1 MAASCDEPV
10 VVDGSRTEYAQ
21 VVAQP
26 DGRMRFE
33 AGVVPQ
39 RARKAGRWADV
50 KLALERGGDGLW
62 RPAASVADMAF
73 SNGGSGPLV
82 TLKRDGRTV
91 TMSWPG
97 TLRPPTVSGDSATY
111 PEVMPDVDLVVR
123 ATATGFTHALV
134 IKTAAAAAQQG
145 VREVRFT
152 LGGDTQIRPVSG
164 GLVAM
169 AGSSVVAST
178 EPAAMWDS
186 RTTTAS
192 ATPEAKRLRAS
203 ATSALDPVS
212 GSTPSGAGDAARVA
226 PVDVALSGKDLVLR
240 PDSALLGAKDAA
252 FPMFVDP
259 AWSVSENKWAYA
271 TNNGSSNTD
280 YSSARVGLNPDTG
293 ALYRSFFQFSTT
305 ANNVSL
311 RGKFIQSARVEMNLD
326 HSWSCDKTVTSMY
339 ATPAIDAT
347 MKANWSKMGLQQF
360 LDDASGHANEAG
372 GCGPAQADTKM
383 QFQSDAVRNFMRSA
397 ADAGSAAVTVGFT
410 ARASDGSGESTQNRW
425 KKFYPKDAKLFVD
438 YDSRPGAPTSLK
450 VATVPCPGSGVLTV
464 GTLTPNFSAAFPD
477 ADRDD
482 SLTGAFEWI
491 EVPAAGLG
499 AVTDSWPGRQQAP
512 PAKTNVTPGAL
523 ATTAT
528 VSVSKDRTYAF
539 RARGTDKAPYSLTGS
554 WSPWCQFKVDTSVP
568 AVTARMVSV
577 PAGPGRPGRVRIE
590 STDSDVTT
598 FQYGWDAA
606 TKQVAAQGSNPKYA
620 EVDITA
626 PRFGTNVLLLK
637 AIDATLNEGNG
648 SIEFYVARPAG
659 PIARWGME
667 TYPGISESA
676 ALIDEAATPVDSPLI
691 PSNMTWAPDV
701 HLLAGNTASFNG
713 NSAQATTAAVVNT
726 AGSFSVA
733 AWVRLSDVPTT
744 DVTFATQ
751 DGSDAAGFEIGVR
764 HAGGSS
770 TSSWS
775 FAMHDTAAQSSTTR
789 TATAGTPITS
799 ADADRWTHVA
809 GVYDATEQKLSLY
822 VDGTRVAQTDR
833 PTGGWQASGT
843 FAVGRGYASGSA
855 ANWWKGQL
863 FDVEAFDRVL
873 VPQDFTGQLASDPT
887 SGGFDEPGFLSPIPV
902 GDWNFASAVRCRTA
916 DLRDTCKAPDWTAF
930 NRTLALTR
938 GADVG
943 AGRSTNNPG
952 LWLDDKYFPAND
964 GSFTESTHEYGRSAT
979 ETGLTPP
986 DDDGNEF
993 TTWQDK
999 PVMRTDQS
1007 FTISVWAMLD
1017 TLDGGG
1023 RTVIAQTGAHESAFW
1038 LKYFP
1043 GNGKWQF
1050 ITSAQ
1055 DDPNTQMWGVDSKSA
1070 AQAGRWT
1077 HLTGVYDAGRHQ
1089 LRLYVNGTLENTS
1102 NLPFTP
1108 MTASGPLLVG
1118 QTMWHSER
1126 MDQWSGAI
1134 DDVTV
1139 FQGAMTD
1146 GAVSAWYDRQAAD
1159 LSGANV
1165 LGAGQQ
1171 LNEDQVLQS
1180 DNGAYQLWMQN
1191 DGNFVLYRDGAAVWS
1206 SNTWGNPGA
1215 HVIMQPDG
1223 NLVIYRSDGVAIWA
1237 TNTERTAAN
1246 RLVLYDNGDLL
1257 LLDPSGQVIWRARK
1271 TG

>member
-1 MAASCDEPV
+1 
-10 VVDGSRTEYAQ
+10 
-21 VVAQP
+21 
-26 DGRMRFE
+26 
-33 AGVVPQ
+33 
-39 RARKAGRWADV
+39 
-50 KLALERGGDGLW
+50 
-62 RPAASVADMAF
+62 
-73 SNGGSGPLV
+73 
-82 TLKRDGRTV
+82 
-91 TMSWPG
+91 
-97 TLRPPTVSGDSATY
+97 
-111 PEVMPDVDLVVR
+111 MPDVDLVVR
-123 ATATGFTHALV
+123 ATRTGFAHALV
-134 IKTAAAAAQQG
+134 IKSEAAAAQQG
-145 VREVRFT
+145 LREVRFT
-152 LGGDTQIRPVSG
+152 LGGDAQIRPVSG

-169 AGSSVVAST
+169 AGSAVVAAT

-186 RTTTAS
+186 RTTTAA

-203 ATSALDPVS
+203 ASAATAVDS
-212 GSTPSGAGDAARVA
+212 AAGSTPSGAGDAARVA
-226 PVDVALSGKDLVLR
+226 PVGVSLSGKDLVLR
-240 PDSALLGAKDAA
+240 PDSALLSAKDAA

-383 QFQSDAVRNFMRSA
+383 QFQSDAVRNFMRTA
-397 ADAGSAAVTVGFT
+397 ADTGSAAVTVGFT

-491 EVPAAGLG
+491 EVPAAGIG
-499 AVTDSWPGRQQAP
+499 AVTDSWPGRQSAP
-512 PAKTNVTPGAL
+512 PAKTNLTPGAL

-528 VSVSKDRTYAF
+528 VSVSKDKTYAF
-539 RARGTDKAPYSLTGS
+539 RARGTDKAPYSLAGA

-577 PAGPGRPGRVRIE
+577 PAGTGLPGRVRIE

-598 FQYGWDAA
+598 FQYGWGEA
-606 TKQVAAQGSNPKYA
+606 TKPVSAQGANPKYA

-637 AIDATLNEGNG
+637 AIDATLNEGYG
-648 SIEFYVARPAG
+648 SVEFTVSRPA
-659 PIARWGME
+659 PPVAHWRLE
-667 TYPGISESA
+667 TYPGISEEA
-676 ALIDEAATPVDSPLI
+676 ALEDGVSVPVKSDLAA
-691 PSNMTWAPDV
+691 SNLGWDGENAY
-701 HLLAGNTASFNG
+701 LLGGQAASFNG
-713 NSAQATTAAVVNT
+713 ASSQATAAAVVDT
-726 AGSFSVA
+726 TRSFSVA
-733 AWVRLSDVPTT
+733 AWVRLGEVPAA
-744 DVTFATQ
+744 DLTFATQ
-751 DGSDAAGFEIGVR
+751 DGGDAAGFELGIR
-764 HAGGSS
+764 RTGGS
-770 TSSWS
+770 TPYWS
-775 FAMHDTAAQSSTTR
+775 FAMHDTSAQSSPMR
-789 TATAGTPITS
+789 AATATTP
-799 ADADRWTHVA
+799 ADVGRWTQVT
-809 GVYDATEQKLSLY
+809 GVYNAAENKLALY
-822 VDGTRVAQTDR
+822 VDGTLVAAADR
-833 PTGGWQASGT
+833 PAGGWSASGS
-843 FAVGRGYASGSA
+843 FAVGRGYASGGATS
-855 ANWWKGQL
+855 WWKGDL
-863 FDVEAFDRVL
+863 TDVQVFDRVL
-873 VPQDFTGQLASDPT
+873 VPQDFTGQRASEVG
-887 SGGFDEPGFLSPIPV
+887 SSGFDEPGILSPVRV
-902 GDWNFASAVRCRTA
+902 GKWDFEAAVGCEIA
-916 DLRDTCKAPDWTAF
+916 DLRDTCEAPDSTKW
-930 NRTLALTR
+930 NRWLALTR
-938 GADVG
+938 GSDVG
-943 AGRSTNNPG
+943 AGRTTSSGG
-952 LWLDDKYFPAND
+952 LWLDNKYFPAND
-964 GSFTESTHEYGRSAT
+964 GTSTETTHEYGRSAIK
-979 ETGLTPP
+979 TGLTQP
-986 DDDGNEF
+986 DDDGNQF
-993 TTWQDK
+993 TTWQER
-999 PVMRTDQS
+999 PVVRTDQS
-1007 FTISVWAMLD
+1007 FTVSVWAMLD

-1043 GNGKWQF
+1043 DNGKWQF

-1055 DDPNTQMWGVDSKSA
+1055 DDPNTQMWGVDSKSPA
-1070 AQAGRWT
+1070 RAGKWT
-1077 HLTGVYDAGRHQ
+1077 HLTGVFDASQRQ

-1108 MTASGPLLVG
+1108 MASSGPLLVG
-1118 QTMWHSER
+1118 QTLWHGER
-1126 MDQWSGAI
+1126 MDQWSGAV

-1139 FQGAMTD
+1139 LQGAMTD
-1146 GAVSAWYDRQAAD
+1146 GAVSAWYDREAAS

-1171 LNEDQVLQS
+1171 LNQDQVLQS
-1180 DNGAYQLWMQN
+1180 DNGEYQLWMQN
-1191 DGNFVLYRDGAAVWS
+1191 DGNFVLYHEGSAVWS

-1237 TNTERTAAN
+1237 TNTERTAAS

-1257 LLDPSGQVIWRARK
+1257 LLDPSGQVIWRAKR